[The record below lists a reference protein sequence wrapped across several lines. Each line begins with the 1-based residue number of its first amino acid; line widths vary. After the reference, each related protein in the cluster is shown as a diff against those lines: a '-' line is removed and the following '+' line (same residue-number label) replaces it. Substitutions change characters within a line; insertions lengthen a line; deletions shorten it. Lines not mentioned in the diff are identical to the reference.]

1 MNRGLPLLSRRS
13 EIIGPGMGTM
23 PGRPGGPK
31 PKKRVQKIKTMK
43 PTSPASNGNSAFA
56 TLVLPTVSGI
66 KRMLLD
72 KGAYRKR
79 FVGNGPEQ
87 KSNIISMPKGP
98 GTLIDQYRSADANNT
113 EFGGELTIRL
123 ATAKHEGLREA

>member
-1 MNRGLPLLSRRS
+1 
-13 EIIGPGMGTM
+13 
-23 PGRPGGPK
+23 
-31 PKKRVQKIKTMK
+31 MK

-79 FVGNGPEQ
+79 FVATGPNRKAISSACQ
-87 KSNIISMPKGP
+87 RGPAPLLINIAPPMRDNTKLGGRDDHSP
-98 GTLIDQYRSADANNT
+98 GD
-113 EFGGELTIRL
+113 GE
-123 ATAKHEGLREA
+123 A